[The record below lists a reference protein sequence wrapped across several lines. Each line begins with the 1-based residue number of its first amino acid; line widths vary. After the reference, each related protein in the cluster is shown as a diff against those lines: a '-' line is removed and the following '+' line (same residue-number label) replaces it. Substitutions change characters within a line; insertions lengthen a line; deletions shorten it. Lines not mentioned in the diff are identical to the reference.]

1 MAWSSS
7 GLFVAT
13 QMDQW
18 DDTGLGID
26 LTSESA
32 LKAAFWGSSVTPN
45 FDQTGAA
52 YGSSPWNSG
61 EASGAGYSAGGI
73 AVTGTTLAI
82 VSGSLRFD
90 ADNFLI
96 DDSTITA
103 EGYLLYDDT
112 VSDRAILAVWFG
124 EPKSTE
130 DGAFLVTHDPTGIA
144 ILDCVP

>member
-96 DDSTITA
+96 DNSTITA
-103 EGYLLYDDT
+103 EGYLLY
-112 VSDRAILAVWFG
+112 VWFG